1 MGAEGSGGG
10 AGSSGRGVVLEER
23 QNAARESR
31 GASSCSPSPNLL
43 LLPKCPCRAQ
53 GHSGTPHVG
62 ACCAGRPGRCCA
74 SASRRRK
81 LDPGSRFV
89 SRATGRAHAPMR
101 EDLPVRRRGLVLG
114 AGGCACQAESAS
126 GSGHRVPNHSLNS
139 CVAVFLSFEQKC
151 SRLARRPRSC
161 GCGRWS
167 TSTTSS
173 APSTSASGSKSFP

>member
-1 MGAEGSGGG
+1 MTRFPITSEHFGPLIQTGTRSLLAIQLYLLKLKCRGAGLGAEGSGGG

-43 LLPKCPCRAQ
+43 LLPKCPCRAH

-114 AGGCACQAESAS
+114 AGGRACKAESAS
-126 GSGHRVPNHSLNS
+126 GSGHRVPNHSLTFMCR
-139 CVAVFLSFEQKC
+139 CVPVI
-151 SRLARRPRSC
+151 
-161 GCGRWS
+161 
-167 TSTTSS
+167 
-173 APSTSASGSKSFP
+173 